1 MSATIVGREARYQ
14 AYLEMLKHEFTP
26 IAQLELLNSDG
37 TVSEK
42 IADDFI
48 AEGSLN
54 VHFQNG
60 TRRTANITLDNGLNK
75 RFIGLNSLWYGQQ
88 IRLSQGLI
96 LPDGTPYLLPQ
107 GIFYLNDPNHEFQ
120 PNANTLHI
128 PLIDKWASLDGTL
141 FGNLEGNYVANINDD
156 IYENISAILGIDRG
170 NGIPIDN
177 VKPLLSS
184 YFINKTVTLPD
195 GTEIPVTNVPYEM
208 RVEPNG
214 NTYASVLLE
223 FNKMLTGIIGYDN
236 TGRLRVEP
244 SNYDIDDSN
253 KPLQWEFNLTEKEF
267 LGGTYTP
274 KMSEVYNVVQVIGTV
289 LNGYQ
294 AKGEAVNDDVS
305 SETNIYSSIGRKVL
319 RIEDTTYY
327 ADEQCEALAQWYL
340 KRTKALQSSISF
352 NSSPIYHLQEN
363 MLVAVANPENNFEM
377 ENHLIDGFTLP
388 IGLGQMTITTTS
400 INKINS

>member
-1 MSATIVGREARYQ
+1 MAIIEGREARYQ
-14 AYLEMLKHEFTP
+14 AYLEMLKEDFTP
-26 IAQLELLNSDG
+26 VAQLELLNSDG
-37 TVSEK
+37 TVSQK
-42 IADDFI
+42 ITDEFI
-48 AEGSLN
+48 AQGSLN

-60 TRRTANITLDNGLNK
+60 TRRTATVTLENGLNK
-75 RFIGLNSLWYGQQ
+75 RFIGLNSLWFGQQ
-88 IRLSQGLI
+88 IRLSMGLI

-120 PNANTLHI
+120 PNSNILQI
-128 PLIDKWASLDGTL
+128 PLIDKWAYLDGTL

-156 IYENISAILGIDRG
+156 IYENISAILGINRG

-177 VKPLLSS
+177 VRPLLSS
-184 YFINKTVTLPD
+184 YFVNKTVTLPD
-195 GTEIPVTNVPYEM
+195 GTTIPVTKVPYEM

-214 NTYASVLLE
+214 NTYATVLLE

-253 KPLQWEFNLTEKEF
+253 KPMQWEFNLTEKEF

-274 KMSEVYNVVQVIGTV
+274 KMSEVYNVVQVIGTI

-294 AKGEAVNDDVS
+294 AKGEAINDDVS

-327 ADEQCEALAQWYL
+327 ADEQCEELAKWYL

-377 ENHLIDGFTLP
+377 ENHLVDGFTLP